1 MERAATRG
9 YGWFLTHAA
18 AECVDRTSR
27 FWKRVDKL
35 GRRDGMSLMGTIHQ
49 GPRPAQTMLD
59 EVAAWADLGATH
71 LNIRT
76 ATCMN

>member
-1 MERAATRG
+1 MGADFRVRG
-9 YGWFLTHAA
+9 GRMDEQIDLLRRLWT
-18 AECVDRTSR
+18 EESVTSI
-27 FWKRVDKL
+27 
-35 GRRDGMSLMGTIHQ
+35 MGTIHQ
-49 GPRPAQTMLD
+49 GLRPAQAMLD